1 MRCVHRTS
9 AVFLALS
16 LVIAAADSFASPMN
30 GKKKKTGIPVVRWA
44 EGSPDST
51 LVKGA
56 DGIYR
61 YSLSYETAS
70 VTVAIDSQELE
81 KTRRT
86 LEHVF
91 RVVLTVRNRGTLPFD
106 VEPQKMTLE
115 LADHFHVLLRSE
127 DPDDLAAR
135 IQDDSDELVHQSER
149 ELKKYPERR
158 AVVEA
163 RLREHEKVVAQ
174 WQEYLSA
181 KTLRGMTL
189 DPGQAEVTGL
199 VFFPTRTK
207 WKGDWKK
214 EEHLVLR
221 LPIVKVVFEF
231 PFTLPPP
238 GEVPQLRERP
248 DSP

>member
-1 MRCVHRTS
+1 MHFSKS
-9 AVFLALS
+9 AFGASCLALVFLATLS
-16 LVIAAADSFASPMN
+16 GPGAARA
-30 GKKKKTGIPVVRWA
+30 KKKPSGTPVVRWT
-44 EGSPDST
+44 EGSPDSK
-51 LVKGA
+51 LVKGN

-61 YSLSYETAS
+61 YTLSYETIAA
-70 VTVAIDSQELE
+70 TVAIDNQEIE

-91 RVVLTVRNRGTLPFD
+91 RVVLTVRNHGTLPFD

-127 DPDDLAAR
+127 DPDELAAQ

-163 RLREHEKVVAQ
+163 RLREHEKLVAQ
-174 WQEYLSA
+174 WEEYLSA

-189 DPGQAEVTGL
+189 DPGQAEVSGL
-199 VFFPTRTK
+199 VFFPTRTQ
-207 WKGDWKK
+207 WKGEWKK
-214 EEHLVLR
+214 EEH
-221 LPIVKVVFEF
+221 
-231 PFTLPPP
+231 
-238 GEVPQLRERP
+238 
-248 DSP
+248 

>member
-1 MRCVHRTS
+1 MRAHKICRR
-9 AVFLALS
+9 FCLS
-16 LVIAAADSFASPMN
+16 LVLLTGLSTLALPPL
-30 GKKKKTGIPVVRWA
+30 KKKSSIPVIRWTA
-44 EGSPDST
+44 GSPDST
-51 LVKGA
+51 LEKGT

-61 YSLSYETAS
+61 YTLSYET
-70 VTVAIDSQELE
+70 VTATIAIDSQEIE

-91 RVVLTVRNRGTLPFD
+91 RLVLTVRNRGTLPFD

-115 LADHFHVLLRSE
+115 LVDHYRVFLKSE
-127 DPDDLAAR
+127 DPDELAFR

-149 ELKKYPERR
+149 ELKKYPERK
-158 AVVEA
+158 AAVEA
-163 RLREHEKVVAQ
+163 RLREHEKLVSQ

-189 DPGQAEVTGL
+189 DPGQGEASGL
-199 VFFPTRTK
+199 VFFPTQTK
-207 WKGDWKK
+207 WRGDWKK
-214 EEHLVLR
+214 EEHFVLR
-221 LPIVKVVFEF
+221 MPVTNVILEF

-248 DSP
+248 EEQ